1 MVISMKSI
9 AVRRMLALLAACALT
24 AGLLTACG
32 NKTEDNSS
40 QEGSETMSS
49 DSLSSAEETVSGTES
64 PPGMSGDTTEPASGT
79 TTDGGP
85 DAPGTTTAPTDPP
98 DASEL
103 EEEIAFYQEILNTET
118 QWLASMQLDNGALP
132 MTAVKDGNVT
142 MNPYFA
148 DFAALG
154 ILEGDS
160 SGYAVVKKY
169 MDWHFAHLNTAE
181 TDYNGVDGTIY
192 DYTLTVSGGK
202 VTKEE
207 VIINDQGK
215 KSYDSTDSYA
225 ATFLCVLW
233 KYSQKSGDNAYI
245 VSHAAEIRRIINA
258 MYATMDNDLTM
269 AKPDYQVKYLMDNCE
284 VYEGLAAAVHLY
296 EDVLAP
302 GGAGDAAMLS
312 RLKADKQKVADAIEE
327 QMWNNA
333 GYYEAGLFKDG
344 SVAYAFS
351 WDSFYPCATAQLFPV
366 ICGLISPDSA
376 RAQNLYDSF
385 NRYYS
390 TGATQ
395 HSWEQMS
402 IPGAFYWCSLVQA
415 GALMGDE
422 ARVKTYM
429 TNYKKVMRTHAYPLY
444 NAEAGRA
451 CLAASIMLQRLKA
464 QL

>member
-1 MVISMKSI
+1 
-9 AVRRMLALLAACALT
+9 MLDT
-24 AGLLTACG
+24 
-32 NKTEDNSS
+32 S
-40 QEGSETMSS
+40 
-49 DSLSSAEETVSGTES
+49 
-64 PPGMSGDTTEPASGT
+64 SGDTAPTG
-79 TTDGGP
+79 GGP
-85 DAPGTTTAPTDPP
+85 DAPGTTAAPTDPP
-98 DASEL
+98 TVSEL
-103 EEEIAFYQEILNTET
+103 EQEIAFYQEILDAEVS
-118 QWLASMQLDNGALP
+118 WLTSMQLDNGALP
-132 MTAVKDGNVT
+132 MTAVKDGNAT

-148 DFAALG
+148 DIAALG

-160 SGYAVVKKY
+160 SGHAVVKKY

-202 VTKEE
+202 VTKEQ
-207 VIINDQGK
+207 ININDQGK

-225 ATFLCVLW
+225 ATFLCLLW

-269 AKPDYQVKYLMDNCE
+269 AKPDYEVKYLMDNCE

-312 RLKADKQKVADAIEE
+312 RLKADKQKVADAIEG
-327 QMWNNA
+327 QMWNSA
-333 GYYEAGLFKDG
+333 GYYEAGLFRNG

-366 ICGLISPDSA
+366 ICGLISPGSA
-376 RAQNLYDSF
+376 RAQSLYDSF

-390 TGATQ
+390 TGASQ
-395 HSWEQMS
+395 HAWEEMD
-402 IPGAFYWCSLVQA
+402 IPDAFYWCTLVQA
-415 GALMGDE
+415 GALMGDD

-451 CLAASIMLQRLKA
+451 CVAASIMLQRLKA

>member
-1 MVISMKSI
+1 
-9 AVRRMLALLAACALT
+9 MLALLAACALT
-24 AGLLTACG
+24 AGLLTACSS
-32 NKTEDNSS
+32 KTEDDSS
-40 QEGSETMSS
+40 QEGSDTMSSS
-49 DSLSSAEETVSGTES
+49 DSLSSTEETGFRHGKHADASSGE
-64 PPGMSGDTTEPASGT
+64 TTTSAPGT
-79 TTDGGP
+79 TTDNGP
-85 DAPGTTTAPTDPP
+85 DTPGTTTAPTAPP
-98 DASEL
+98 DPSEL
-103 EEEIAFYQEILNTET
+103 EQDIAFYQEILDTEVR
-118 QWLASMQLDNGALP
+118 WLSSMQLDNGALP

-154 ILEGDS
+154 ILEGGS
-160 SGYAVVKKY
+160 SGHAVVKKY
-169 MDWHFAHLNTAE
+169 MDWHFAHLNTAA

-202 VTKEE
+202 VTKEQ
-207 VIINDQGK
+207 VNINDQGK

-245 VSHAAEIRRIINA
+245 VSHAAEIRRILNA
-258 MYATMDNDLTM
+258 MYATMDNNLTM

-312 RLKADKQKVADAIEE
+312 RLKADKQKVADAIEQ
-327 QMWNNA
+327 QMWNSA

-366 ICGLISPDSA
+366 ICGLISPGSA
-376 RAQNLYDSF
+376 R
-385 NRYYS
+385 
-390 TGATQ
+390 GA
-395 HSWEQMS
+395 E
-402 IPGAFYWCSLVQA
+402 
-415 GALMGDE
+415 
-422 ARVKTYM
+422 
-429 TNYKKVMRTHAYPLY
+429 PL
-444 NAEAGRA
+444 
-451 CLAASIMLQRLKA
+451 
-464 QL
+464 